1 MLPSMKSNP
10 ELIGAA
16 AQNHVAW
23 FTENARIAGGEA
35 KCENGV
41 TCIDSP
47 ASDPNRSPDKS
58 GEIILAFPNM
68 GINTGEAIDR
78 ALALARQKQARQVS
92 CWSVLPTEPT
102 NLAAMLLARG
112 FGWGWQP
119 HWMALD
125 LEQIPSTN
133 GPLPNGLQIA
143 QDDASDWDVSDL
155 PHYDRAD
162 AARLQAHAR
171 QTPRR
176 TYHFAARL
184 EGKIVGHSLLHL
196 SENGMAGLYNVGVVP
211 RARRRG
217 IGRAISLAAC
227 QYARTLGCRY
237 VLLNAATHIYDKLGF
252 VSLGYGQ
259 TWWMFAPMLEMP
271 PPPPSLIA
279 FVEALGRGD
288 TSTLAALPPSE
299 LPNLDSPLLCKMT
312 PLEVAAKL
320 QQPQAATWLLEAGA
334 SPDIIPLYDL
344 GWRDQIP
351 SILARYPH
359 LAGRRLGEHGA
370 TPLHEAVSRNDVAL
384 AQLLLSTQPSTD
396 ILAITDTQ
404 FHATPLGWAEH
415 LGRVEIAALLKNY
428 KKTIKRL

>member
-1 MLPSMKSNP
+1 MKSNP

-16 AQNHVAW
+16 AQNHIAW
-23 FTENARIAGGEA
+23 FTQNAQVAGGEA
-35 KCENGV
+35 RCENGV

-47 ASDPNRSPDKS
+47 ASDPDRP
-58 GEIILAFPNM
+58 GEIILAFPQISE
-68 GINTGEAIDR
+68 GTGTTIDA
-78 ALALARQKQARQVS
+78 ALALARQKRVSKVS
-92 CWSVLPTEPT
+92 CWSVLPTEPPD
-102 NLAAMLLARG
+102 LAAMLLARG

-125 LEQIPSTN
+125 LENLEQIDN
-133 GPLPNGLQIA
+133 APLPEGLQIA
-143 QDDASDWDVSDL
+143 LDDENDESDWEVSDL

-162 AARLQAHAR
+162 APRLQAHAR

-176 TYHFAARL
+176 TYHFGAWL
-184 EGKIVGHSLLHL
+184 EGKIVGHSLLHIDWF
-196 SENGMAGLYNVGVVP
+196 GVAGLYNVGVVP
-211 RARRRG
+211 SARRQG

-227 QYARTLGCRY
+227 QHAKTLGCRY

-259 TWWMFAPMLEMP
+259 TWWMFAPVLEMP
-271 PPPPSLIA
+271 PPTPSLIA

-288 TSTLAALPPSE
+288 THSLASLDALPD
-299 LPNLDSPLLCKMT
+299 LDAPLACKMT
-312 PLEVAAKL
+312 PLEVAVRL
-320 QQPQAATWLLEAGA
+320 GQPTAATWLLEAGA

-351 SILARYPH
+351 PVLARHPH

-370 TPLHEAVSRNDVAL
+370 TPLHEAVVRNDIAL
-384 AQLLLSTQPSTD
+384 VNLLLSTKPSTD

-415 LGRVEIAALLKNY
+415 LGRVEIATLLKHY
-428 KKTIKRL
+428 TP